1 MTTEKTGQN
10 IQSMVGE
17 PGEKRLDTSNQ
28 SILKILEENAMWW
41 EHASL
46 TCERTAAYL
55 SSGDKREELEW
66 LLLSAVY
73 RERAAM
79 HARLIM
85 QLLGKDD
92 WDTAKTG
99 DSRFVHEQLLA

>member
-1 MTTEKTGQN
+1 MTTEETGQN
-10 IQSMVGE
+10 IQSMMGE
-17 PGEKRLDTSNQ
+17 PREKRLDTSHQ

-73 RERAAM
+73 RERAGM
-79 HARLIM
+79 HARLVI

-92 WDTAKTG
+92 WDMVKTG
-99 DSRFVHEQLLA
+99 DSRFGQERLLA

>member
-1 MTTEKTGQN
+1 MTTDKTGQN
-10 IQSMVGE
+10 NQSMVGE
-17 PGEKRLDTSNQ
+17 PREKRLDTSNQ

-46 TCERTAAYL
+46 TCERTAAHL
-55 SSGDKREELEW
+55 SSGDKKEELEW

-73 RERAAM
+73 RERAGM
-79 HARLIM
+79 HARLII

-92 WDTAKTG
+92 WDTPKTG
-99 DSRFVHEQLLA
+99 DSRFAQERLLA